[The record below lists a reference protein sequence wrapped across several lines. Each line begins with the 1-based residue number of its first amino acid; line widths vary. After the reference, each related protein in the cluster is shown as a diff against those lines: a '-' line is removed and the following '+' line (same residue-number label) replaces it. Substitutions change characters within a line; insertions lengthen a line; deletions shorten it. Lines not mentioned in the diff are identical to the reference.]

1 MLMGV
6 PGSPPITDPRL
17 RPKLTR
23 SKGPFLR
30 QHYPASMVV
39 WPSPTPVRP
48 AASATLGLPA
58 PVETGLPRLR
68 ASPFQRAV
76 PRTPADRGGCLCR
89 LLPRSHGLPRFPGGS
104 ASASSLS
111 RCYGADGGEMS
122 PSSLEATPMERPMAQ
137 QLNDLSRSLTPL
149 DQDST
154 ILAVIEMSQ
163 ASWLVAGIVPGIERH
178 PLKKLEPSEVDLLR
192 LLMRW
197 RAEATQKG
205 RTITRIAVAFEA

>member
-58 PVETGLPRLR
+58 PVETDLPRLR
-68 ASPFQRAV
+68 ATPFQRAV
-76 PRTPADRGGCLCR
+76 PTTPADRDGCLCR
-89 LLPRSHGLPRFPGGS
+89 LLRRSHGLPRFSGGS

-111 RCYGADGGEMS
+111 RPA
-122 PSSLEATPMERPMAQ
+122 
-137 QLNDLSRSLTPL
+137 
-149 DQDST
+149 
-154 ILAVIEMSQ
+154 Q
-163 ASWLVAGIVPGIERH
+163 ASRALRPAGLLNRPRRPWSRGFDQAGCPARPLVSYQINRQLSGWNLP
-178 PLKKLEPSEVDLLR
+178 PLVI
-192 LLMRW
+192 
-197 RAEATQKG
+197 RAVGAHWKI
-205 RTITRIAVAFEA
+205 RA